1 MYIYDSAWGADN
13 ATSSCV
19 ERNPGT
25 HGDIMIDILDC
36 LTAVNT
42 YIPLYQQA
50 HDILR
55 RENAATKVHLQLAL
69 PQGVDPRRYNLP
81 SSNEIAA
88 ILPGD
93 NEHADVGRDLIVTL
107 HLQNQQDAPRFQ
119 RIFETNFNYTPLM
132 YVLLFPMESQA
143 GVLESIFTT
152 LEDLIMIMM
161 LMRARNL
168 VRHCLNT

>member
-13 ATSSCV
+13 ATSSRV

-25 HGDIMIDILDC
+25 RGDIMIDILDC

-132 YVLLFPMESQA
+132 YVLLFPHGEP
-143 GVLESIFTT
+143 GWGPGIRL
-152 LEDLIMIMM
+152 
-161 LMRARNL
+161 
-168 VRHCLNT
+168 HNTGGFNNDNDADEGQELGKALS

>member
-69 PQGVDPRRYNLP
+69 PQGVDPRHYNLP

-132 YVLLFPMESQA
+132 YVLLFPHGEP
-143 GVLESIFTT
+143 GWGPGIRL
-152 LEDLIMIMM
+152 
-161 LMRARNL
+161 
-168 VRHCLNT
+168 HNTGGFNNDNDADEGQELGKALS

>member
-13 ATSSCV
+13 ATSSHV

-132 YVLLFPMESQA
+132 YVLLFPHGEP
-143 GVLESIFTT
+143 GWGPGIRL
-152 LEDLIMIMM
+152 
-161 LMRARNL
+161 
-168 VRHCLNT
+168 HNTGGFNNDNDADEGQELGKALS